1 VANHASALKRARQ
14 AEKRRMINR
23 ATRTRVRNAVKS
35 VRQALESKDAQ
46 QAQEALQQ
54 AVSVIDKAAGK
65 GVLHNRTASRYVARL
80 SSQVQGLGA

>member
-1 VANHASALKRARQ
+1 MANHASALKRARQ

-46 QAQEALQQ
+46 QAQEALKQ
-54 AVSVIDKAAGK
+54 AVSIIDKAAGK
-65 GVLHNRTASRYVARL
+65 GVLHSRTASRYVARL
-80 SSQVQGLGA
+80 SSQVHGLGA